1 MSDLVSL
8 NRLTAENIMVSIG
21 GKQIVKGAA
30 ISIEKGKIT
39 GLLGRNGS
47 GKSTALKAIFGT
59 MKAED
64 INVHANGKMIRS
76 VYSNLQ
82 LINYLPQWPLLPTDI
97 KLRTMLKHYNVQAE
111 KLLREFPELKQD
123 LNLKIFELSG
133 GRERLWSTLIF
144 IYADTQYTMLDEPFT
159 HIMPLHREKLKT
171 ILLREKQNKGI
182 LITDHLYHDL
192 LDISDTIYLMK
203 EGKSIYIKD
212 IADLALHQYIK
223 G

>member
-8 NRLTAENIMVSIG
+8 KRLTAENILVSIG

-59 MKAED
+59 MKADD

-76 VYSNLQ
+76 AYSDPR
-82 LINYLPQWPLLPTDI
+82 LINYLPQWPLLPPGS
-97 KLRTMLKHYNVQAE
+97 KLRTALKHYDVQVE
-111 KLLREFPELKQD
+111 KVMDEFPELEQD
-123 LNLKIFELSG
+123 INLKIFELSG
-133 GRERLWSTLIF
+133 GRERLWSTLIL
-144 IYADTQYTMLDEPFT
+144 IYADTQFTMLDEPFT
-159 HIMPLHREKLKT
+159 HIMPLHREQLKT
-171 ILLREKQNKGI
+171 VLLREKQNKGI
-182 LITDHLYHDL
+182 LLTDHLYHDL